1 MRNPRRERDS
11 RRCIEPGARH
21 VTARLGAFALA
32 AASLIGLAGVESMA
46 LAKAPRADEPVKVAQ
61 GDADGGLRAG
71 DRVRFEVVGEIDPLE
86 LRLPLDGRVT
96 LAGVGTVSCIGK
108 TTRTLTTEIE
118 ALLAEAFV
126 GSPSVAVNVVEFA
139 PRRVYVLQG
148 VRAPGAYEIPV
159 GETLRLT
166 QVLSLAGGLASD
178 ARRGDVRILRE
189 RADGGRPSVIRFD
202 LSEITVAEK
211 VENDIRIRAGDT
223 IVIADPATPDA
234 WIYIG
239 GAVRKPGRY
248 PLLRGD
254 RLTALRAV
262 VAAGGFAPEADPGSV
277 RLLRTGG
284 EGSETRRLDLRAA
297 VSKDPGQDVELA
309 AGDVLVVPGGVF

>member
-1 MRNPRRERDS
+1 MQDSARNPKGGLYAVS
-11 RRCIEPGARH
+11 
-21 VTARLGAFALA
+21 ALA
-32 AASLIGLAGVESMA
+32 GLAMAFTIVFGDWRPETVA
-46 LAKAPRADEPVKVAQ
+46 LAIGPGVDETKPAN
-61 GDADGGLRAG
+61 ASSATEGGLRAG
-71 DRVRFEVVGEIDPLE
+71 DRVRFEIVGEIEPVE
-86 LRLPLDGRVT
+86 LRLPVDGRVT

-108 TTRTLTTEIE
+108 TAQKLTAEISS
-118 ALLAEAFV
+118 LLAESFV
-126 GSPSVAVNVVEFA
+126 GSPSVAVNVIEFA

-148 VRAPGAYEIPV
+148 VRSPGAYDLPV

-166 QVLSLAGGLASD
+166 QVLSLAGGLAAD
-178 ARRGDVRILRE
+178 ARRGDLRIFRE
-189 RADGGRPSVIRFD
+189 RPDGGRPSVIRFD
-202 LSEITVAEK
+202 LSEITVSEK

-239 GAVRKPGRY
+239 GAVRNPGRY

-262 VAAGGFAPEADPGSV
+262 IAAGGFASDADAASV
-277 RLLRTGG
+277 RLLRTGAD
-284 EGSETRRLDLRAA
+284 GSETRRLDLRAA
-297 VSKDPGQDVELA
+297 VTKDPAQDVELA